1 MDGKRHPGTI
11 QSVRG
16 EIMAEKS
23 RKGKTLVIVESPAK
37 AKTLK
42 KMLGSNFEIK
52 ASMGHIRDLPKSRI
66 GVDIENDFSPD
77 YIPVRGKAAVI
88 KELKKK
94 AGEARKILLASDPD
108 REGEAIAWHL
118 AHLLSIDPAAR
129 CRVRM
134 YEITAKAVREA
145 VSKPETIDQNRVD
158 AQQARR
164 ILDRLVGYKL
174 SPLLWKKVRSRLTAG
189 RVQSVALRLIAERE
203 REILD
208 FVSQEYWLLDIAASA
223 EGGREYT
230 LRLEKRDG
238 KSLTLGSRAEAEQA
252 AGELRAASL
261 AVTDF
266 KTRESS
272 RPPLAPFKTSTLQQE
287 ASRRL
292 GFSPQRTMRIAQD
305 LYEGIDIPG
314 RGPVGLITYMRTDSL
329 RLSDE
334 ALDAVRGLI
343 TERFG
348 ASYLPEKPN
357 TFAAKG
363 RSQDAHEAIRPTD
376 VRLDPE
382 SLKAHLSPEQAR
394 LYDLIWRRF
403 VSCQMAPARVA
414 RRTVEAVSGRYLL
427 KQSGVSVL
435 FDGWGR
441 MWPLDMK
448 ELTIP
453 EAVPGESLRIEDIRM
468 EQRFTQPPARYS
480 ESGLVKALEENGI
493 GRPSTYASIV
503 QTLEDRGYV
512 TLNEDRRLEPSPIG
526 LIVNDFL
533 VQHFSDIIQ
542 VDFTARMEAELDQV
556 ESGSLPWVQVPR
568 EFWASFRQK
577 LEEVEKTVEALN
589 LPKEE
594 PELIG
599 EDCPECGA
607 PLVKRKGRF
616 GEFIACSA
624 FPKCRYS
631 RPVLKSIGVTCPKC
645 GLGQVVRRRSKK
657 GGRTFYGCERYPEC
671 DFVSWEMPT
680 GELCEKCKTPLV
692 VRGKGEPYCPAC
704 QPKSSSGKKK
714 AGKSK

>member
-1 MDGKRHPGTI
+1 
-11 QSVRG
+11 
-16 EIMAEKS
+16 MAEKS

-42 KMLGSNFEIK
+42 KMLGSNVEIK

-94 AGEARKILLASDPD
+94 AAEARKILLASDPD

-118 AHLLSIDPAAR
+118 AHLLSIDPATR

-223 EGGREYT
+223 EGGRQYT

-238 KSLTLGSRAEAEQA
+238 KSLSLGSRAEAEQV
-252 AGELRAASL
+252 AGDLRAAPL
-261 AVTDF
+261 VVTDF

-272 RPPLAPFKTSTLQQE
+272 RPPLPPFKTSTLQQE

-334 ALDAVRGLI
+334 ALGAVRGLI
-343 TERFG
+343 SERFG
-348 ASYLPEKPN
+348 STYLPEKSN

-382 SLKAHLSPEQAR
+382 SLKPHLSPEQAR

-414 RRTVEAVSGRYLL
+414 RRTVEAGSGRYLL
-427 KQSGVSVL
+427 KQSGISVL

-448 ELTIP
+448 ELAIP
-453 EAVPGESLRIEDIRM
+453 EAVPGEFLRIEDILM

-568 EFWASFRQK
+568 EFWASFKQK

-594 PELIG
+594 PEPIG

-645 GLGQVVRRRSKK
+645 GLGQIVRRRSKK

-671 DFVSWEMPT
+671 DFVSWEMLT
-680 GELCEKCKTPLV
+680 GERCEKCKTPLV
-692 VRGKGEPYCPAC
+692 VRGKSEPYCPVC
-704 QPKSSSGKKK
+704 QPRSLSGKKK
-714 AGKSK
+714 AGKGK

>member
-1 MDGKRHPGTI
+1 
-11 QSVRG
+11 
-16 EIMAEKS
+16 MAEKS

-42 KMLGSNFEIK
+42 KMLGSNVEIK

-94 AGEARKILLASDPD
+94 AEEARTVLLASDPD

-118 AHLLSIDPAAR
+118 AHLLSIDPGAR

-145 VSKPETIDQNRVD
+145 VSNPETIDRNRVD

-174 SPLLWKKVRSRLTAG
+174 GPILWKKVRSRLTAG

-208 FVSQEYWLLDIAASA
+208 FISQEYWLLDVAASA

-238 KSLTLGSRAEAEQA
+238 KNLTIGSLAEAEEA
-252 AGELRAASL
+252 ASELRSATL

-266 KTRESS
+266 KARESL

-305 LYEGIDIPG
+305 LYEGIEIPG
-314 RGPVGLITYMRTDSL
+314 KGPVGLITYMRTDSL

-343 TERFG
+343 GERFG

-357 TFAAKG
+357 TFVAKG

-382 SLKAHLSPEQAR
+382 SLRPYLRPEQAR

-403 VSCQMAPARVA
+403 VSCQMASARVA
-414 RRTVEAVSGRYLL
+414 RNTVEAVCGRYLL
-427 KQSGVSVL
+427 KQSGVTVL

-441 MWPLDMK
+441 MWPLEMK
-448 ELTIP
+448 ELSVP
-453 EAVPGESLRIEDIRM
+453 MAVPGENLRIEDIRK

-512 TLNEDRRLEPSPIG
+512 TLNEDRRLQPSSLG

-556 ESGSLPWVQVPR
+556 ESGNLPWVQVPR
-568 EFWASFRQK
+568 EFWASFKPK
-577 LEEVEKTVEALN
+577 LEEVENTVEALN

-594 PELIG
+594 PEPIG

-631 RPVLKSIGVTCPKC
+631 RPVLKSIGIPCPKC

-671 DFVSWEMPT
+671 DFVSWDLPT
-680 GELCEKCKTPLV
+680 GTLCEKCKTPMV
-692 VRGKGEPYCPAC
+692 VRGKGEPFCPSCRPGKPA
-704 QPKSSSGKKK
+704 GKKK
-714 AGKSK
+714 AGKGE